1 MGTSYDPGRLLPWV
15 PEAFHA
21 RFPLSVKAFKK
32 VTRAKHVSAGGRRNG
47 APRRTW
53 EKTSGT
59 QGRRLSATQ
68 PFLVSSHDAPFG
80 VTTLKTAL
88 KQTTLD
94 TDRTWKKCA
103 TYEYSS
109 FISAQILQK
118 SPQNPNSLTADR
130 LLKCFHPNFRVSED
144 FVGLSVF

>member
-68 PFLVSSHDAPFG
+68 PFLVSSHDAPG
-80 VTTLKTAL
+80 RDDTKNGLEADYLRYWQNLKKMRDLWVLVIYIGPNTTNVTAK
-88 KQTTLD
+88 
-94 TDRTWKKCA
+94 
-103 TYEYSS
+103 
-109 FISAQILQK
+109 
-118 SPQNPNSLTADR
+118 P
-130 LLKCFHPNFRVSED
+130 
-144 FVGLSVF
+144 